1 MSAANSFFDT
11 NVLLYLLSKDAAKA
25 DLAEALLATGG
36 VVSVQVLNEFAS
48 VATRKLAMTIPE
60 IREIL
65 STIRAVCVVRS
76 LDIETHDLGLEMA
89 ERYGF
94 SIYDG
99 LIVAAAV
106 RAGCAILYT
115 EDLQQGQ
122 VIDQLTISKSICRQ
136 LVSMSRKN
144 RQRQRHD
151 IFTTTSRAADMAGD
165 GSGTDVK
172 GRTIRVRRRERV
184 ISWRLIIRPIAV
196 ID

>member
-1 MSAANSFFDT
+1 MSAADSFFDT

-48 VATRKLAMTIPE
+48 VATRKMAMTIPE

-65 STIRAVCVVRS
+65 STIRAICVVRS

-106 RAGCAILYT
+106 ARCAILYT

-122 VIDQLTISKSICRQ
+122 VIDQLTIQ
-136 LVSMSRKN
+136 N
-144 RQRQRHD
+144 P
-151 IFTTTSRAADMAGD
+151 FAG
-165 GSGTDVK
+165 S
-172 GRTIRVRRRERV
+172 
-184 ISWRLIIRPIAV
+184 
-196 ID
+196 

>member
-1 MSAANSFFDT
+1 MSAADSFFDT
-11 NVLLYLLSKDAAKA
+11 NVLFYLLSKDAAKA

-106 RAGCAILYT
+106 RARCGILYT

-136 LVSMSRKN
+136 FL
-144 RQRQRHD
+144 
-151 IFTTTSRAADMAGD
+151 
-165 GSGTDVK
+165 
-172 GRTIRVRRRERV
+172 
-184 ISWRLIIRPIAV
+184 AV
-196 ID
+196 E